1 MRTPNNGVN
10 YLQLDHIVAQIERAF
25 GGESGAV
32 EGALEPA
39 DRATLQRLEHLEGFQ
54 DYLQDQIDR
63 QIIRD
68 YLTNAVVLGF
78 VPVEALAAYHGRLG
92 ARETR
97 SALAL
102 HMLMSAVEQAP
113 ELLAAGV
120 PQALKPL
127 VPTPAA
133 PPYMK
138 LVQSDK
144 PV

>member
-1 MRTPNNGVN
+1 VN
-10 YLQLDHIVAQIERAF
+10 SLQLDQIVAHIERAF
-25 GGESGAV
+25 GGESAV
-32 EGALEPA
+32 AELALAPV
-39 DRATLQRLEHLEGFQ
+39 DRADLKRLEQLEAFQ
-54 DYLQDQIDR
+54 DYLQDQTDR

-78 VPVEALAAYHGRLG
+78 VPIEALAVFSGRLG
-92 ARETR
+92 TREARA
-97 SALAL
+97 ALAL

-113 ELLAAGV
+113 ELLAEGV
-120 PQALKPL
+120 PEAL
-127 VPTPAA
+127 VPLAPAQTP

>member
-1 MRTPNNGVN
+1 M
-10 YLQLDHIVAQIERAF
+10 QLDQIVAHIERAF
-25 GGESGAV
+25 GGEPGAG
-32 EGALEPA
+32 ERALEPS
-39 DRATLQRLEHLEGFQ
+39 DRAALKRLEQLEPFQ

-78 VPVEALAAYHGRLG
+78 VPVEALAAFYGRLG

-97 SALAL
+97 AAMAL

-120 PQALKPL
+120 PEALKPL
-127 VPTPAA
+127 APAPTA
-133 PPYMK
+133 PPHMK

-144 PV
+144 SG